1 MKKLLAVALV
11 VLLGAVFFISTVHA
25 ETTFNYGASERIRQE
40 IWDNVIDLKTLP
52 PTNGLLR
59 QKFLPFQDVS
69 LGQR

>member
-1 MKKLLAVALV
+1 MVFFQIFKNKGRGNLMKKLLAVALV

-52 PTNGLLR
+52 PI
-59 QKFLPFQDVS
+59 
-69 LGQR
+69 